1 MKRGMG
7 RDVLVLGGGMG
18 QRERE
23 REVLV
28 GLWREEDRE
37 GGDVGEGRGV
47 RAMLVT

>member
-1 MKRGMG
+1 MS
-7 RDVLVLGGGMG
+7 LCWEGGWDK
-18 QRERE
+18 ERE